1 MSKIYD
7 YVLFDFDGTIADTS
21 AGIFNTFDFVKSVI
35 SGRDVPRS
43 EYKKL
48 IGPPLSYSFKEYF
61 GLPESEIPSA
71 IKIFREQYAKKGL
84 FECAMYEGLR
94 ELFETLSK
102 NGKKLFVATSK
113 PEAYAKKLL
122 AHFGV
127 AHYFAYVGGSD
138 IEETRAK
145 KSEII
150 EYVLAAAGI
159 EDKSRAVMVGDRVFD
174 VNGAKEAGL
183 DCIGVLFGFGN
194 RSELEDA
201 GAIAIAKTPADI
213 AHIILQK

>member
-1 MSKIYD
+1 M
-7 YVLFDFDGTIADTS
+7 
-21 AGIFNTFDFVKSVI
+21 
-35 SGRDVPRS
+35 
-43 EYKKL
+43 
-48 IGPPLSYSFKEYF
+48 
-61 GLPESEIPSA
+61 
-71 IKIFREQYAKKGL
+71 
-84 FECAMYEGLR
+84 R